1 MTNAGNN
8 SHIFYRISNA
18 RDTVM
23 VASGSKD
30 GMCIL
35 DNNYKAT
42 FNFMVMLWVS
52 KVVLSL
58 G

>member
-1 MTNAGNN
+1 
-8 SHIFYRISNA
+8 
-18 RDTVM
+18 M

-35 DNNYKAT
+35 DNNYKAA

-52 KVVLSL
+52 NVQGSAISRLKNVYVNIMTNVVGNHIL
-58 G
+58 

>member
-1 MTNAGNN
+1 MTKAGNN
-8 SHIFYRISNA
+8 CRIFYRISNA

-42 FNFMVMLWVS
+42 FNFMVML
-52 KVVLSL
+52 
-58 G
+58 